1 MTDFIQ
7 VLTTTA
13 NMTDAQRIAKV
24 VVEQRLAGCVQIIG
38 PIQSVYWW
46 EEEVRRSEEYLCL
59 IKTRADL
66 FEPLSEAITNAH
78 PYDVPEIL
86 AMPVTHASENY
97 LSWLNGEIVQK

>member
-7 VLTTTA
+7 VMTTTA
-13 NMTDAQRIAKV
+13 NMTDAQRIAQV

-46 EEEVRRSEEYLCL
+46 EEQIRHSEEYQCL
-59 IKTRADL
+59 IKTRVDVYEELAEL
-66 FEPLSEAITNAH
+66 IKSVH

-86 AMPVTHASENY
+86 AVPVSHASEGY
-97 LSWLNGEIVQK
+97 LGWLNGEISKR